1 MATIIAASTDTHFLL
16 NGTKYPVSYKVY
28 PEGSLDA
35 RLEDVD
41 GSGSIV
47 VLAGATVGGSVRAT
61 QDALIDA
68 LAALVTPG
76 GAAGGAQPV
85 TLSPAAGTTVVLA
98 NAAISTGA
106 QTAVDMPKAF
116 VDFTFILTGTGAISA
131 TCVIEKSD
139 GTNWFPA
146 ATMVLSG
153 TTSVKDSDWFES
165 VMGQIRANITAIS
178 GTGAALTVRAG
189 Y

>member
-68 LAALVTPG
+68 LAAIV
-76 GAAGGAQPV
+76 
-85 TLSPAAGTTVVLA
+85 SPASAGSGGGSGATAPDIGEAVNTLPALTDRSGTVTTGGTAQDVMAA
-98 NAAISTGA
+98 NAARTWGSFVNLHTTAGWIAEGATAVADTAGSQSIAAGQTYLVEGRGRLSWLHATTGA
-106 QTAVDMPKAF
+106 K
-116 VDFTFILTGTGAISA
+116 FTSREG
-131 TCVIEKSD
+131 
-139 GTNWFPA
+139 
-146 ATMVLSG
+146 
-153 TTSVKDSDWFES
+153 
-165 VMGQIRANITAIS
+165 
-178 GTGAALTVRAG
+178 
-189 Y
+189 